1 MPDMFYNQGLNNGK
15 SNPYE
20 DIYHLVE
27 SKFGWKVGVD
37 QNGNEMLLLE
47 VGSHEFDCCCIMC
60 IDDETV
66 TEHLEWVDWHGR
78 NYEWEVVRHKN
89 WKYEWI
95 ADMWRPKNF
104 NFTKGDE
111 EE

>member
-1 MPDMFYNQGLNNGK
+1 MFYNQGNAYQ
-15 SNPYE
+15 SIDNPYQH
-20 DIYHLVE
+20 IYELVE
-27 SKFGWKVGVD
+27 SKFGWKVGID
-37 QNGNEMLLLE
+37 QNGNEMMLLE

-60 IDDETV
+60 IDDDTF
-66 TEHLEWVDWHGR
+66 TEHSEWFDWHGR
-78 NYEWEVVRHKN
+78 NYEWEIIHHKN